1 MMDGIREYLQTILD
15 HLEEEKFFATTC
27 ISKKVMTNCLVKAM
41 EHNLDIKCDYQL
53 DEQDM
58 IDVYQKAF
66 NIHISEVIAD
76 SLEEGLIEI
85 TGLDPNGELIYGL
98 TEAGQ
103 KELEPQ
109 GHMISAKF
117 ERIGSFGPFC
127 LN

>member
-1 MMDGIREYLQTILD
+1 
-15 HLEEEKFFATTC
+15 
-27 ISKKVMTNCLVKAM
+27 
-41 EHNLDIKCDYQL
+41 L

-66 NIHISEVIAD
+66 KIHISEVIAD

-109 GHMISAKF
+109 DNMISAKF
-117 ERIGSFGPFC
+117 ERIESFGPFC